1 MKDRASRAGAHVIE
15 LIDYISDMLW
25 PDLMEAVESGAWERA
40 VRALAAA
47 CAAARETEPAC
58 KLYEVNLSLQ
68 FESSPESLGAMGEF
82 LSDAEAWLMSP
93 KAE

>member
-1 MKDRASRAGAHVIE
+1 ME
-15 LIDYISDMLW
+15 LIDYIGGTLW
-25 PDLMEAVESGAWERA
+25 PDLVEAVESGARRRA

-47 CAAARETEPAC
+47 HAAARETGPAH

-82 LSDAEAWLMSP
+82 LSDAEAWLMLP